1 MVSRIAADPDRQARP
16 LKASR
21 NISDDKAAGS
31 WLLAIPSP
39 DLSLSKPVFQ
49 EALSAHLCC
58 PSPAVTA
65 GDWVGRTIPGDAG
78 VAIDSFGDAVMRS
91 NTIPGDTWRKRHDS
105 VKQDIVSK
113 AAHTGVQV
121 DWEVYGVF
129 SDLLPAAAQEEGG
142 EFQWGRA
149 RQGQV
154 PGFRFTLPT
163 QNGPVSSLAELKV
176 IGCGKTWFPSGAA
189 IKGRGL
195 YSSLL
200 GEKPPYKK
208 LGPFYKKINFWP
220 LL

>member
-1 MVSRIAADPDRQARP
+1 MKS
-16 LKASR
+16 
-21 NISDDKAAGS
+21 
-31 WLLAIPSP
+31 
-39 DLSLSKPVFQ
+39 
-49 EALSAHLCC
+49 
-58 PSPAVTA
+58 
-65 GDWVGRTIPGDAG
+65 
-78 VAIDSFGDAVMRS
+78 
-91 NTIPGDTWRKRHDS
+91 IPGDTWRKRHDS

-113 AAHTGVQV
+113 AAHAGVQV

-163 QNGPVSSLAELKV
+163 QNGPVS

-200 GEKPPYKK
+200 ASQSDALIVAPHSDPTQ
-208 LGPFYKKINFWP
+208 PIHPIP
-220 LL
+220 LKAQKHVCPIYYDR